1 MCACVSRKKI
11 KVWFTK
17 LLPNVMLQFRTANL
31 SSEMLPYVEDLLWL
45 HVVIT
50 CPPPPYVPEMHTSV
64 NSTHPDKRHRVVGND
79 IRTFNSAQNSSDESV
94 SLIEN

>member
-1 MCACVSRKKI
+1 MD
-11 KVWFTK
+11 
-17 LLPNVMLQFRTANL
+17 LLPYFAG
-31 SSEMLPYVEDLLWL
+31 LLWL

-50 CPPPPYVPEMHTSV
+50 CPPPPDVHSEMHTSV
-64 NSTHPDKRHRVVGND
+64 NSLHSDKRHRVVGND